1 MHWTS
6 AKETLLATW
15 SAQAR
20 IGVITDVDGTISHI
34 VNQPDAATVTPGSR
48 AHLRTLHNQIAL
60 VAVVSGR
67 AAADVRRMVDLPE
80 LHYVGNHGLEWWV
93 DGGVQITPEAAQ
105 FRPAI
110 EAALA
115 EIEPHI
121 VPGMI
126 VEDKGATLS
135 VHYRQTASP
144 TAMQG
149 SLTPVLEQIA
159 GAHHL
164 KLFQGRMIFELRPPV
179 EVNKGTA
186 FRELV
191 TRHALDGALY
201 IGDDTTDV
209 DALRMARELRSAGA
223 CYALAVGV
231 EANETPAPVR
241 DNADLLVSG
250 VDQVEAFLGW
260 LVEITAR

>member
-6 AKETLLATW
+6 AKDTLLATW
-15 SAQAR
+15 SAQPR
-20 IGVITDVDGTISHI
+20 IGLITDVDGTISHI

-48 AHLRTLHNQIAL
+48 EHLRTLHNQIAL

-67 AAADVRRMVDLPE
+67 AAGDVRRMVDLPE
-80 LHYVGNHGLEWWV
+80 LYYVGNHGLEWWS
-93 DGGVQITPEAAQ
+93 DGGVAITPEAEQ
-105 FRPAI
+105 FRPAL
-110 EAALA
+110 EAAIR

-126 VEDKGATLS
+126 VEDKGATIS
-135 VHYRQTASP
+135 VHYRQVASP
-144 TAMQG
+144 AAVQG
-149 SLTPVLEQIA
+149 TLTPVLQKIA

-164 KLFQGRMIFELRPPV
+164 RMFQGRMIFELRPPV

-191 TRHALDGALY
+191 ARNNLDAAMY

-209 DALRMARELRSAGA
+209 DAMRMAREMRDTRT
-223 CYALAVGV
+223 CYALAIGV
-231 EANETPAPVR
+231 EAAETPAPVR
-241 DNADLLVSG
+241 ENADLLVSG
-250 VDQVEAFLGW
+250 VDEVETFLGW
-260 LVEITAR
+260 LVEITAT